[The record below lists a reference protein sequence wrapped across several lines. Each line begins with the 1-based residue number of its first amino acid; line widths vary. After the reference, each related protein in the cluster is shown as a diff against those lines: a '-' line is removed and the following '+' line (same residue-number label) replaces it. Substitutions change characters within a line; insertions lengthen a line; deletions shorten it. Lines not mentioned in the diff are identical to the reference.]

1 MLLKPFKTRLA
12 FRSAAIILLIVSLV
26 GLVFL
31 GVGRTLVADHERQ
44 QQQQLLDGLL
54 NTVDNTARIAVFLG
68 DAQLAKEVATG
79 LSQNITVSSV
89 TISNQDGV
97 LAYQSS
103 TPGSRP
109 QASDGLAI
117 VREVIAPFGDPETI
131 GEVRLIPNQRAIEEK
146 VAQTTRFI
154 TLFFL
159 GLLAAVALSI
169 VLVVV
174 TLITQPIARISN
186 RLHGLKVEAGEKL
199 EFPRGNETDEIGKL
213 VGDVNAMIDYLV
225 NLLSTEK
232 QLRRERERDEKKF
245 RAIVDNAETG
255 IFMLDASG
263 IIVSSNPAFRHLLSA
278 TEHDIEQR
286 KLRFTDMLGESA
298 PQMEA
303 LIRNARDSRESARG
317 DIELGGAG
325 TSRWLNVV
333 ISPIEEDQLQGV
345 ANDITER
352 KLAQTAAEEQAVTDP
367 LTGISNRLGF
377 ERKMQ
382 WMIETCLRYPSHRF
396 ALMMI
401 DLDKF
406 KDIND
411 TQGHLAGDQVLVTV
425 AERIGDLL
433 RKTDFVARLGGDE
446 LAIIVDA
453 VGQQDV
459 LANIAKNVIE
469 TINQP
474 IELDSGTAH
483 VGASIGIAIYDR
495 RYGTASE
502 LIRDADLAMYHAKH
516 AGRNTY
522 RFSQPDDE

>member
-1 MLLKPFKTRLA
+1 MLLKHFKTRLA
-12 FRSAAIILLIVSLV
+12 FRSAAIILLIVGLV

-31 GVGRTLVADHERQ
+31 GVGRALVADHERA

-68 DAQLAKEVATG
+68 DTQLAREVATG
-79 LSQNITVSSV
+79 LAQNITVSSV

-103 TPGSRP
+103 TPGNRP
-109 QASDGLAI
+109 QASEESAI
-117 VREVIAPFGDPETI
+117 VREVIAPFGDPEAI
-131 GEVRLIPNQRAIEEK
+131 GEIRLIPNRQAIEEK

-154 TLFFL
+154 TVFFL
-159 GLLAAVALSI
+159 ALLAAVALSI

-174 TLITQPIARISN
+174 TLITQPIARISH

-255 IFMLDASG
+255 IFMLDSSG
-263 IIVSSNPAFRHLLSA
+263 TLVSSNPAFRRLFPA

-286 KLRFTDMLGESA
+286 KLRLTDMLGESA
-298 PQMEA
+298 QQMEA

-317 DIELGGAG
+317 DIQLGSAS
-325 TSRWLNVV
+325 TPRWLNVV

-352 KLAQTAAEEQAVTDP
+352 MLAQAAAEEQAITDP
-367 LTGISNRLGF
+367 LTGINNRLGF

-396 ALMMI
+396 ALMMV

-406 KDIND
+406 KEIND
-411 TQGHLAGDQVLVTV
+411 TEGHLAGDQVLVTV
-425 AERIGDLL
+425 TKRIEELL

-446 LAIIVDA
+446 FAIIVDA
-453 VGQQDV
+453 VNQEDMLGK
-459 LANIAKNVIE
+459 IADKVIE
-469 TINQP
+469 AVNQP

-483 VGASIGIAIYDR
+483 VGASIGIAIYGGH
-495 RYGTASE
+495 YSTATE
-502 LIRDADLAMYHAKH
+502 LIRDADLAMYRSKH

-522 RFSQPDDE
+522 RFYQPDEE

>member
-1 MLLKPFKTRLA
+1 MLLKPFKTQLA
-12 FRSAAIILLIVSLV
+12 FRSAAVILLIVGLV

-31 GVGRTLVADHERQ
+31 GVGRALVADHERE

-79 LSQNITVSSV
+79 LAQNITVSSV

-103 TPGSRP
+103 TPGNRP
-109 QASDGLAI
+109 EASDGLEI
-117 VREVIAPFGDPETI
+117 VREVIAPFGDPEAI
-131 GEVRLIPNQRAIEEK
+131 GEVRLIPNRQAIEEK

-169 VLVVV
+169 VLVVI
-174 TLITQPIARISN
+174 TLITQPIARISH
-186 RLHGLKVEAGEKL
+186 RLHGLKVESGEKL

-225 NLLSTEK
+225 SLLSTEK

-255 IFMLDASG
+255 IFTLDASG
-263 IIVSSNPAFRHLLSA
+263 VIVSSNPAFRHLLSA

-286 KLRFTDMLGESA
+286 KLRFTDMLGDA
-298 PQMEA
+298 AQQMET

-317 DIELGGAG
+317 DIQLGSAG
-325 TSRWLNVV
+325 TPRWLNVV

-345 ANDITER
+345 ANDITDR
-352 KLAQTAAEEQAVTDP
+352 MLAQTAAEQQAVTDP

-382 WMIETCLRYPSHRF
+382 WMIETCLRYPAHSF
-396 ALMMI
+396 ALMML
-401 DLDKF
+401 DLDKL
-406 KDIND
+406 KELND
-411 TQGHLAGDQVLVTV
+411 TYGHLAGDQVLVTV
-425 AERIGDLL
+425 ANRIEELL
-433 RKTDFVARLGGDE
+433 RKTDFIARLGGDE
-446 LAIIVDA
+446 FAIIVDA
-453 VGQQDV
+453 VDQQDV
-459 LANIAKNVIE
+459 LGNIADKVIE
-469 TINQP
+469 AVNRP
-474 IELDSGTAH
+474 IDLDDGTGH
-483 VGASIGIAIYDR
+483 VSASIGIAIYGG
-495 RYGTASE
+495 RYSTATE
-502 LIRDADLAMYHAKH
+502 LIRDADLAMYRSKH

-522 RFSQPDDE
+522 RFYQPDEE